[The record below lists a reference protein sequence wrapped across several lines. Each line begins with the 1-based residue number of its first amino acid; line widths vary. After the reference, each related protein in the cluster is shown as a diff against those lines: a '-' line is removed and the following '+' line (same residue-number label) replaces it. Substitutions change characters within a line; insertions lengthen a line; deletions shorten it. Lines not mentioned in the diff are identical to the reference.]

1 MLTYVKFHFGQR
13 FQKRP
18 WSDYSFRVELIS
30 STLVFS
36 APSIE
41 KQSIY

>member
-18 WSDYSFRVELIS
+18 WSDYSFRVEIDFHS
-30 STLVFS
+30 H
-36 APSIE
+36 
-41 KQSIY
+41 